1 MEQIAG
7 PVFGYYLACYTV
19 ETGDGHFGYARLY
32 ATCPSGVWEQDK
44 PLRKIAAGP
53 FSDEAA
59 AMQGILARSE
69 RKLAR
74 RAALQS
80 DWAALD
86 SQRSPLR

>member
-1 MEQIAG
+1 VEQIAG

-19 ETGDGHFGYARLY
+19 QTGEGHFGYARLY
-32 ATCPSGVWEQDK
+32 ATCPRGVWDDDK

-53 FSDEAA
+53 FGNAMA

-74 RAALQS
+74 RAALRS
-80 DWAALD
+80 DWAVLD
-86 SQRSPLR
+86 SQLSALR

>member
-32 ATCPSGVWEQDK
+32 ATCPRGVWDDDK
-44 PLRKIAAGP
+44 PLRKIVAGP
-53 FSDEAA
+53 FGDETA

-74 RAALQS
+74 RAALRS
-80 DWAALD
+80 DWAMLD
-86 SQRSPLR
+86 SQLSALR